1 VPGNPNTVNNLKDKE
16 NTMSQAAPTVSD
28 SHLEHLVLEAL
39 RRAPLDVAQ
48 ILLEES
54 DEIVG
59 AVLQQLHPAPA
70 YRILL
75 RFPKERRHAI
85 VPLAGEHVGDPWK
98 DAQRFPKDSVGRLM
112 EPAVAKVGPD
122 DTVETAIERLRE
134 WVHEAL
140 ITYAYVVDSEDHL
153 LGVLVMR
160 DLLLAEPGNKLKNV
174 MLPEPFSLPPD
185 MTVGDA
191 MKEVVYRHYPV
202 YPVCDSDGR
211 LLGTVQGY
219 MLFEHQHF
227 EISAQAGQMVGV
239 QKEEHAT
246 TDWHRSFRMRHPWL
260 QINLVTAFVAAF
272 VVSLFED
279 TIAQVV
285 VLAAFLP
292 VLAGQSGNTGCQS
305 LAVTIRGLTLDE
317 FKPGVM
323 HKALIKET
331 LLGLLNGAVV
341 GVVAAVAMIIYAM
354 YSGAGQP
361 VMLGLV
367 VFLAMTGAC
376 FASGVTGVLVPL
388 TLQRL
393 GADPATASSIF
404 LTTATDVV
412 SMGLFLWL
420 ANVLVLS

>member
-1 VPGNPNTVNNLKDKE
+1 MSPGSSTVSKRRKDE
-16 NTMSQAAPTVSD
+16 DSILNQTAPTVSEAK
-28 SHLEHLVLEAL
+28 LEQLVLEAQ

-54 DEIVG
+54 DETVG
-59 AVLQQLHPAPA
+59 AVLQHLHPAPA

-75 RFPKERRHAI
+75 RFPKDRRKLI
-85 VPLAGEHVGDPWK
+85 VPMAGDHVGDPWK
-98 DAQRFPKDSVGRLM
+98 EAQNYGEDRVGRLM
-112 EPAVAKVGPD
+112 EPVVAKVGPD
-122 DTVETAIERLRE
+122 DTVKTAVEKLRE

-140 ITYAYVVDSEDHL
+140 ITYAYVVDDEGRL
-153 LGVLVMR
+153 LGILVMR
-160 DLLLAEPGNKLKNV
+160 DLLLAEPDDLLKSV
-174 MLPEPFSLPPD
+174 MLPEPFSLQPE
-185 MTVGDA
+185 MTVEDA

-202 YPVCDSDGR
+202 YPVCDEGGR
-211 LLGTVQGY
+211 LQGIVQGY

-246 TDWHRSFRMRHPWL
+246 TTWQRSFRMRHPWL

-272 VVSLFED
+272 VVSLFEE

-305 LAVTIRGLTLDE
+305 LAVTIRGMTLDE
-317 FKPGVM
+317 FKPGVFR
-323 HKALIKET
+323 KALIKET
-331 LLGLLNGAVV
+331 MLGTLNGAVV
-341 GVVAAVAMIIYAM
+341 GLVAAAAMVAYAIF
-354 YSGAGQP
+354 SGADQP
-361 VMLGLV
+361 IMLGLV

-376 FASGVTGVLVPL
+376 VASGMTGVLVPI

-420 ANVLVLS
+420 ANVLVL

>member
-1 VPGNPNTVNNLKDKE
+1 MNETVPVAYDE
-16 NTMSQAAPTVSD
+16 
-28 SHLEHLVLEAL
+28 HLQQLVLEAQ

-54 DEIVG
+54 DETV
-59 AVLQQLHPAPA
+59 AEVLKQLHPAPA

-75 RFPKERRHAI
+75 RFPKERRQRI
-85 VPLAGEHVGDPWK
+85 VPMAGEHVGESWSE
-98 DAQRFPKDSVGRLM
+98 AQRYSEDSVGRLM
-112 EPAVAKVGPD
+112 EPAVAVVQPEARVAD
-122 DTVETAIERLRE
+122 VVEKLRE

-140 ITYAYVVDSEDHL
+140 ITYAYVVDDQGRL
-153 LGVLVMR
+153 VGVTVMR
-160 DLLLAEPGNKLKNV
+160 DLLLASPDDQVGDV
-174 MLPEPFSLPPD
+174 MLPEPFFLEPD
-185 MTVGDA
+185 MPVADA

-202 YPVCDSDGR
+202 YPVCDHDGR
-211 LLGTVQGY
+211 LVGIVQGY

-227 EISAQAGQMVGV
+227 KISAQAGQMVGV

-246 TDWHRSFRMRHPWL
+246 TEWPRSFRMRHPWL

-305 LAVTIRGLTLDE
+305 LAVTIRGLTLGE
-317 FKPGVM
+317 FEVGVFR
-323 HKALIKET
+323 KVIVKET
-331 LLGLLNGAVV
+331 LLGILNGAVV
-341 GVVAAVAMIIYAM
+341 GVVAAIAMIAYAIH
-354 YSGAGQP
+354 SGAEQP
-361 VMLGLV
+361 VVLGVV

-376 FASGVTGVLVPL
+376 VASGMTGVLVPL

-420 ANVLVLS
+420 ANMLVL

>member
-1 VPGNPNTVNNLKDKE
+1 MN
-16 NTMSQAAPTVSD
+16 QAVTKPVGD
-28 SHLEHLVLEAL
+28 RLEHLVLEAQ

-54 DEIVG
+54 DETVG
-59 AVLQQLHPAPA
+59 AVLQHLHPAPA

-75 RFPKERRHAI
+75 RFPRERRKKI
-85 VPLAGEHVGDPWK
+85 VPLAGDHVGDPWK
-98 DAQRFPKDSVGRLM
+98 EAQQYAQDSVGRLM

-122 DTVETAIERLRE
+122 DTVETAIEGLRE

-140 ITYAYVVDSEDHL
+140 ITYAYVVDDEDRL

-160 DLLLAEPGNKLKNV
+160 DLLLARPDDKLADV
-174 MLPEPFSLPPD
+174 MLTSPFSLEPE

-202 YPVCDSDGR
+202 YPVCDAEGH
-211 LLGTVQGY
+211 LKGIVQGY

-227 EISAQAGQMVGV
+227 EISAQAGRMVGV

-246 TDWHRSFRMRHPWL
+246 TDWHSSFRMRHPWL

-305 LAVTIRGLTLDE
+305 LAVTIRGLTLNE
-317 FKPGVM
+317 FKPGIFRRV
-323 HKALIKET
+323 LVKET
-331 LLGLLNGAVV
+331 LLGILNGAVV
-341 GVVAAVAMIIYAM
+341 GVVAAVAMIAYAI
-354 YSGAGQP
+354 YSGADQP
-361 VMLGLV
+361 VVLGLV

-376 FASGVTGVLVPL
+376 VASGMTGVLVPL

-420 ANVLVLS
+420 ANILVLG

>member
-1 VPGNPNTVNNLKDKE
+1 
-16 NTMSQAAPTVSD
+16 MSQPTTTVSQQQLD
-28 SHLEHLVLEAL
+28 HLILEAQ

-54 DEIVG
+54 DETVG
-59 AVLQQLHPAPA
+59 AVLQHLHPAPA

-75 RFPKERRHAI
+75 RFPKDRRHKI
-85 VPLAGEHVGDPWK
+85 VPLAGDHVGDPWK
-98 DAQRFPKDSVGRLM
+98 DAQSFPKDSVGRLM
-112 EPAVAKVGPD
+112 EPVVAKVKPA
-122 DTVETAIERLRE
+122 DTVGIVVEELRE

-140 ITYAYVVDSEDHL
+140 ITYAYVVDDTDHL
-153 LGVLVMR
+153 LGILVMR
-160 DLLLAEPGNKLKNV
+160 DLLLANPEDRIKDV
-174 MLPEPFSLPPD
+174 MLPDPFSLPPD
-185 MTVGDA
+185 LTVGDA

-202 YPVCDSDGR
+202 YPVCDSDGV
-211 LLGTVQGY
+211 LLGIVQGY

-227 EISAQAGQMVGV
+227 ELTAQAGQMVGV

-246 TDWHRSFRMRHPWL
+246 TCWQSSFRMRHPWL

-305 LAVTIRGLTLDE
+305 LAVTIRGLTLNE
-317 FKPGVM
+317 FKPGVFR
-323 HKALIKET
+323 KTVLKET
-331 LLGLLNGAVV
+331 TLGVLNGAAV
-341 GVVAAVAMIIYAM
+341 GVVAAIAMIAYAVF
-354 YSGAGQP
+354 SGAGQP
-361 VMLGLV
+361 AMLGLV

-376 FASGVTGVLVPL
+376 LVSGVTGVMVPL

-412 SMGLFLWL
+412 SMGMFLWL
-420 ANVLVLS
+420 ANLLVLG

>member
-1 VPGNPNTVNNLKDKE
+1 
-16 NTMSQAAPTVSD
+16 MSQSTTTVSQQQLD
-28 SHLEHLVLEAL
+28 HLILEAQ

-54 DEIVG
+54 DETVG
-59 AVLQQLHPAPA
+59 VVLQHLHPAPA

-75 RFPKERRHAI
+75 RFPKDRRHKI
-85 VPLAGEHVGDPWK
+85 VPLAGDHVGDPWK
-98 DAQRFPKDSVGRLM
+98 DAQSFPKDSVGRLM
-112 EPAVAKVGPD
+112 EPVVAKVKPA
-122 DTVETAIERLRE
+122 DTVGTVVEELRE

-140 ITYAYVVDSEDHL
+140 ITYAYVVDDTDRL
-153 LGVLVMR
+153 LGILVMR
-160 DLLLAEPGNKLKNV
+160 DLLLANPEDLIKSV
-174 MLPEPFSLPPD
+174 MLPEPFSLSPD
-185 MTVGDA
+185 LTVGDA

-202 YPVCDSDGR
+202 YPVCDSDGV
-211 LLGTVQGY
+211 LLGIVQGY

-227 EISAQAGQMVGV
+227 ELTAQAGQMVGV

-246 TDWHRSFRMRHPWL
+246 TCWQSSFRMRHPWL

-305 LAVTIRGLTLDE
+305 LAVTIRGLTLNE
-317 FKPGVM
+317 FKPGVFR
-323 HKALIKET
+323 KTVIKET
-331 LLGLLNGAVV
+331 TLGVLNGAAV
-341 GVVAAVAMIIYAM
+341 GVVAAIAMIAYAVF
-354 YSGAGQP
+354 SGASQP
-361 VMLGLV
+361 AMLGLV

-376 FASGVTGVLVPL
+376 LVSGVTGVMVPL
-388 TLQRL
+388 TLQKL

-412 SMGLFLWL
+412 SMGMFLWL
-420 ANVLVLS
+420 ANLLVLG

>member
-1 VPGNPNTVNNLKDKE
+1 MNQT
-16 NTMSQAAPTVSD
+16 APTVSE
-28 SHLEHLVLEAL
+28 EHLDHLLLEAQ

-54 DEIVG
+54 DETVG
-59 AVLQQLHPAPA
+59 AVLRQLHSAPA

-75 RFPKERRHAI
+75 RFPKERRHNI
-85 VPLAGEHVGDPWK
+85 VPLAGDHVGDPWK
-98 DAQRFPKDSVGRLM
+98 EAQNYPDDSVGRLM
-112 EPAVAKVGPD
+112 EPAIAKVKPD
-122 DTVETAIERLRE
+122 DTVATAIEKLRE

-140 ITYAYVVDSEDHL
+140 ITYAYVVDDSDHL

-160 DLLLAEPGNKLKNV
+160 DLLLADSQEPLKNV
-174 MLPEPFSLPPD
+174 MLTEPFSLPPD

-211 LLGTVQGY
+211 LVGTVQGY

-227 EISAQAGQMVGV
+227 EISAQAGRMVGV

-246 TDWHRSFRMRHPWL
+246 TSWRRSFRMRHPWL
-260 QINLVTAFVAAF
+260 QINLITAFVAAF
-272 VVSLFED
+272 VVGLFED

-285 VLAAFLP
+285 VLAVFLP

-305 LAVTIRGLTLDE
+305 LAVTIRGLTLNE
-317 FKPGVM
+317 FTPGVF
-323 HKALIKET
+323 KQALFKET
-331 LLGLLNGAVV
+331 LLGVLNGAVV
-341 GVVAAVAMIIYAM
+341 GVVAAAAMVAYAM
-354 YSGAGQP
+354 FSGAEQP
-361 VMLGLV
+361 VMLGFV

-376 FASGVTGVLVPL
+376 TASGMTGVMVPV
-388 TLQRL
+388 TLQRF
-393 GADPATASSIF
+393 GVDPATASSIF

-420 ANVLVLS
+420 ANILVL

>member
-1 VPGNPNTVNNLKDKE
+1 
-16 NTMSQAAPTVSD
+16 MSQPTPTVSQQQLD
-28 SHLEHLVLEAL
+28 HLVLEAQ

-54 DEIVG
+54 DETVG
-59 AVLQQLHPAPA
+59 AVLQHLHPAPA

-75 RFPKERRHAI
+75 RFPKDRRHKI
-85 VPLAGEHVGDPWK
+85 VPLAGDHVGDPWK
-98 DAQRFPKDSVGRLM
+98 DAQSFPKDSVGRLM
-112 EPAVAKVGPD
+112 EPVVAKVKPD
-122 DTVETAIERLRE
+122 DTVGTVVEELRD

-140 ITYAYVVDSEDHL
+140 ITYAYVVDETDHL
-153 LGVLVMR
+153 LGILVMR
-160 DLLLAEPGNKLKNV
+160 DLLLANPEDRIKDV

-202 YPVCDSDGR
+202 YPVCDSDGA
-211 LLGTVQGY
+211 LLGIVQGY

-227 EISAQAGQMVGV
+227 ELTAQAGQMVGV

-246 TDWHRSFRMRHPWL
+246 TCWQSSFRMRHPWL

-272 VVSLFED
+272 VVGLFED

-285 VLAAFLP
+285 VLAVFLP

-305 LAVTIRGLTLDE
+305 LAVTIRGLTLNE
-317 FKPGVM
+317 FKPGVFR
-323 HKALIKET
+323 KTVFKET
-331 LLGLLNGAVV
+331 TLGVLNGAAV
-341 GVVAAVAMIIYAM
+341 GVVAAAAMIAYAM
-354 YSGAGQP
+354 FSGAEQP

-376 FASGVTGVLVPL
+376 LVSGVTGVMVPI

-420 ANVLVLS
+420 ANVLVLG

>member
-1 VPGNPNTVNNLKDKE
+1 MNQTANTVSESK
-16 NTMSQAAPTVSD
+16 
-28 SHLEHLVLEAL
+28 LEHLVLEAQ

-54 DEIVG
+54 DETVG

-75 RFPKERRHAI
+75 RFPKARRHSI
-85 VPLAGEHVGDPWK
+85 VPLAGDHVGDPWK
-98 DAQRFPKDSVGRLM
+98 EAQGYADDSVGRLM
-112 EPAVAKVGPD
+112 EPAVAIVHPD
-122 DTVETAIERLRE
+122 DTVEAAINKLRD

-140 ITYAYVVDSEDHL
+140 ITYAYVVDDEGRL

-160 DLLLAEPGNKLKNV
+160 DLLLAGPQDHLKDV
-174 MLPEPFSLPPD
+174 MLPEPFNLQPE
-185 MTVGDA
+185 MTVEDA

-202 YPVCDSDGR
+202 YPVCDAEGR
-211 LLGTVQGY
+211 LLGIVQGY
-219 MLFEHQHF
+219 MLFEQQHF

-246 TDWHRSFRMRHPWL
+246 TEWPRSFKMRHPWL
-260 QINLVTAFVAAF
+260 QLNLVTAFVAAF

-305 LAVTIRGLTLDE
+305 LAVTIRGLTLHE
-317 FKPGVM
+317 FKPGVFR
-323 HKALIKET
+323 KALIKET
-331 LLGLLNGAVV
+331 LLGTLNGAVV
-341 GVVAAVAMIIYAM
+341 GVVAAIAMVAYAIF
-354 YSGAGQP
+354 SGADQP
-361 VMLGLV
+361 IMLGLV

-376 FASGVTGVLVPL
+376 VASGMTGVLVPI

-420 ANVLVLS
+420 ANMLVL

>member
-1 VPGNPNTVNNLKDKE
+1 MNQTKL
-16 NTMSQAAPTVSD
+16 AVSED
-28 SHLEHLVLEAL
+28 HLEQLVLEAQ

-54 DEIVG
+54 NETVG
-59 AVLQQLHPAPA
+59 AVLRHLHPAPA

-75 RFPKERRHAI
+75 RFPKDRRHAI
-85 VPLAGEHVGDPWK
+85 VPLAGDHVGDPWK
-98 DAQRFPKDSVGRLM
+98 EAQNYEEDRVGRLM
-112 EPAVAKVGPD
+112 EPVVAKVGPD
-122 DTVETAIERLRE
+122 DTVSMAVERLRE

-140 ITYAYVVDSEDHL
+140 ITYAYVVDDASQL

-160 DLLLAEPGNKLKNV
+160 DLLLAKPDDRLKDV
-174 MLPEPFSLPPD
+174 MLPEPFSLRPD
-185 MTVGDA
+185 MTVEDA

-202 YPVCDSDGR
+202 YPVCDEDGH
-211 LLGTVQGY
+211 LLGIVQGY
-219 MLFEHQHF
+219 MLFEQQHF

-246 TDWHRSFRMRHPWL
+246 TSWKRSFRMRHPWL

-305 LAVTIRGLTLDE
+305 LAVTIRGLTLHE
-317 FKPGVM
+317 FKPGIFR
-323 HKALIKET
+323 KALLKET
-331 LLGLLNGAVV
+331 LLGVLNGAVV
-341 GVVAAVAMIIYAM
+341 GLVAAAAMVAYAI
-354 YSGAGQP
+354 YSGADQP
-361 VMLGLV
+361 IVLGLV

-376 FASGVTGVLVPL
+376 VASGMTGVLVPL

-420 ANVLVLS
+420 ANMLVL

>member
-1 VPGNPNTVNNLKDKE
+1 
-16 NTMSQAAPTVSD
+16 MS
-28 SHLEHLVLEAL
+28 
-39 RRAPLDVAQ
+39 
-48 ILLEES
+48 
-54 DEIVG
+54 
-59 AVLQQLHPAPA
+59 
-70 YRILL
+70 
-75 RFPKERRHAI
+75 
-85 VPLAGEHVGDPWK
+85 
-98 DAQRFPKDSVGRLM
+98 
-112 EPAVAKVGPD
+112 
-122 DTVETAIERLRE
+122 VE
-134 WVHEAL
+134 
-140 ITYAYVVDSEDHL
+140 
-153 LGVLVMR
+153 
-160 DLLLAEPGNKLKNV
+160 
-174 MLPEPFSLPPD
+174 
-185 MTVGDA
+185 DA

-202 YPVCDSDGR
+202 YPVCDGKGR
-211 LLGTVQGY
+211 LLGIVQGY

-227 EISAQAGQMVGV
+227 EISAQAGRMVGV

-260 QINLVTAFVAAF
+260 QINLITAFVAAF

-317 FKPGVM
+317 FKPGVFR
-323 HKALIKET
+323 KVLGKET
-331 LLGLLNGAVV
+331 LLGVLNGAVV
-341 GVVAAVAMIIYAM
+341 GLVAAVAMVAYAIM
-354 YSGAGQP
+354 SGADQP
-361 VMLGLV
+361 AVLGLV

-376 FASGVTGVLVPL
+376 VASGMTGVLVPL

-420 ANVLVLS
+420 ANLLVLS

>member
-1 VPGNPNTVNNLKDKE
+1 
-16 NTMSQAAPTVSD
+16 MSQPTTTVSQQQLD
-28 SHLEHLVLEAL
+28 HLILEAQ

-54 DEIVG
+54 DETVG
-59 AVLQQLHPAPA
+59 AVLQHLHPAPA

-75 RFPKERRHAI
+75 RFPKDRRHSI
-85 VPLAGEHVGDPWK
+85 VPLAGDHVGDPWK
-98 DAQRFPKDSVGRLM
+98 DAQSFPQDSVGRLM
-112 EPAVAKVGPD
+112 EPVVAKVKPD
-122 DTVETAIERLRE
+122 DTVGTVVEELRE

-140 ITYAYVVDSEDHL
+140 ITYAYVVDDADHL
-153 LGVLVMR
+153 LGILVMR
-160 DLLLAEPGNKLKNV
+160 DLLLANPADQINNV
-174 MLPEPFSLPPD
+174 MLPEPFSLSPD

-202 YPVCDSDGR
+202 YPVCDSDGA
-211 LLGTVQGY
+211 LLGIVQGY

-227 EISAQAGQMVGV
+227 ELTAQAGQMVGV

-246 TDWHRSFRMRHPWL
+246 TCWQSSFRMRHPWL

-272 VVSLFED
+272 VVGLFED

-285 VLAAFLP
+285 VLAVFLP

-305 LAVTIRGLTLDE
+305 LAVTIRGLTLNE
-317 FKPGVM
+317 FKPGVFR
-323 HKALIKET
+323 KTVFKET
-331 LLGLLNGAVV
+331 TLGVLNGAAV
-341 GVVAAVAMIIYAM
+341 GVVAAAAMIAYAM
-354 YSGAGQP
+354 FSGAEQP

-376 FASGVTGVLVPL
+376 LVSGVTGVMVPI

-420 ANVLVLS
+420 ANVLVLG

>member
-1 VPGNPNTVNNLKDKE
+1 MIQPV
-16 NTMSQAAPTVSD
+16 PTVSQEQLD
-28 SHLEHLVLEAL
+28 HLVLEAQ

-54 DEIVG
+54 NETVG
-59 AVLQQLHPAPA
+59 AVLRHLHPAPA

-75 RFPKERRHAI
+75 RFPKRRRHSI
-85 VPLAGEHVGDPWK
+85 VPLAGDHVGDPWK
-98 DAQRFPKDSVGRLM
+98 DAQRFPQDSVGRLM
-112 EPAVAKVGPD
+112 EPVVAKVKLEE
-122 DTVETAIERLRE
+122 TVETVIEELRE

-140 ITYAYVVDSEDHL
+140 ITYAYVVDDTDHL
-153 LGVLVMR
+153 LGILVMR
-160 DLLLAEPGNKLKNV
+160 DLLLARPEDQLKNV
-174 MLPEPFSLPPD
+174 MLPEPFSLSPEK
-185 MTVGDA
+185 TVGDA
-191 MKEVVYRHYPV
+191 MKEVIYRHYPV
-202 YPVCDSDGR
+202 YPVCDSDGK
-211 LLGTVQGY
+211 LLGIVQGY

-246 TDWHRSFRMRHPWL
+246 TSWQSSFRMRHPWL
-260 QINLVTAFVAAF
+260 EINLVTAFVAAF

-305 LAVTIRGLTLDE
+305 LAVTIRGLTLNE
-317 FKPGVM
+317 FKPGVF
-323 HKALIKET
+323 HKTLVKET
-331 LLGLLNGAVV
+331 LLGVLNGAVV
-341 GVVAAVAMIIYAM
+341 GVVAAIAMIAYAIF
-354 YSGAGQP
+354 SGADQP
-361 VMLGLV
+361 AMLGLV

-376 FASGVTGVLVPL
+376 LASGVTGVMVPL
-388 TLQRL
+388 TLQRF

-420 ANVLVLS
+420 ANILVLR

>member
-1 VPGNPNTVNNLKDKE
+1 MNQPVATVTQDKL
-16 NTMSQAAPTVSD
+16 D
-28 SHLEHLVLEAL
+28 HLVLEAQ

-54 DEIVG
+54 DETVG
-59 AVLQQLHPAPA
+59 QVLQQLHPAPA

-75 RFPKERRHAI
+75 RFPKDRRQKI
-85 VPLAGEHVGDPWK
+85 VPLAGDHVGDPWK
-98 DAQRFPKDSVGRLM
+98 EAQKFPQDSVGRLM
-112 EPAVAKVGPD
+112 EPAVA
-122 DTVETAIERLRE
+122 TVKPTETVAMAVEKLRE

-140 ITYAYVVDSEDHL
+140 ITYAYVIDDEQRL
-153 LGVLVMR
+153 QGVLVMR
-160 DLLLAEPGNKLKNV
+160 DLLLAEPDDELHTV
-174 MLPEPFSLPPD
+174 MLPEPFFLQPD
-185 MTVGDA
+185 MTVQDA

-202 YPVCDSDGR
+202 YPVCDSEGR

-227 EISAQAGQMVGV
+227 EISAQAGRMVGV
-239 QKEEHAT
+239 GKEEHAT
-246 TDWHRSFRMRHPWL
+246 TDWHRSFKMRHPWL

-317 FKPGVM
+317 FKPGVF
-323 HKALIKET
+323 HRAVVKET
-331 LLGLLNGAVV
+331 LLGTLNGAVV
-341 GVVAAVAMIIYAM
+341 GVVAAIAMIAYAI
-354 YSGAGQP
+354 YSGADQP
-361 VMLGLV
+361 VILGMV

-376 FASGVTGVLVPL
+376 VASGVTGVLVPL
-388 TLQRL
+388 TLKKL

-420 ANVLVLS
+420 ANILVLS

>member
-1 VPGNPNTVNNLKDKE
+1 MNQSVP
-16 NTMSQAAPTVSD
+16 AVSEE
-28 SHLEHLVLEAL
+28 HLQHLVLEAQ

-54 DEIVG
+54 NETVG
-59 AVLQQLHPAPA
+59 AVLRHLHPAPA

-75 RFPKERRHAI
+75 RFPKDRRHAI
-85 VPLAGEHVGDPWK
+85 VPLAGDHVGDPWK
-98 DAQRFPKDSVGRLM
+98 DAQAYPQDSVGRLM
-112 EPAVAKVGPD
+112 EPVVAKVGPE
-122 DTVETAIERLRE
+122 DTVASAIDGLRE

-140 ITYAYVVDSEDHL
+140 ITYAYVVNDDDHL

-160 DLLLAEPGNKLKNV
+160 DLLLADPQDLLKSV
-174 MLPEPFSLPPD
+174 MLPEPFYLQPD
-185 MTVGDA
+185 MAVQDA
-191 MKEVVYRHYPV
+191 LKEVVYRHYPV
-202 YPVCDSDGR
+202 YPVCSAEGQ
-211 LLGTVQGY
+211 LLGIVQGY

-239 QKEEHAT
+239 GKEEHAT
-246 TDWHRSFRMRHPWL
+246 TTWPQSFRMRHPWL

-317 FKPGVM
+317 FKPGVFR
-323 HKALIKET
+323 KALFKEAV
-331 LLGLLNGAVV
+331 LGTLNGAVV
-341 GVVAAVAMIIYAM
+341 GVVAAIAMVAYAIF
-354 YSGAGQP
+354 SGADQP
-361 VMLGLV
+361 VILGLV

-376 FASGVTGVLVPL
+376 VASGVTGVMVPL
-388 TLQRL
+388 TLKRL

-420 ANVLVLS
+420 AQLLVLN